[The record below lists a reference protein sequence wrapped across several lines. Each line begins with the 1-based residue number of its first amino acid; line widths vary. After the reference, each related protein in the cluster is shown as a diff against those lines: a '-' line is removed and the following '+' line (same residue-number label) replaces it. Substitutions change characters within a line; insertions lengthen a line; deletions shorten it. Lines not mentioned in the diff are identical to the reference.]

1 MSRIADYDVPDL
13 ATFYTASAIPNAP
26 KHTGRLPLSG
36 LQETLSVPPSVLYAP
51 EPYLTPTNVSEQI
64 QYRHS
69 DTPLNKLFF
78 SQGNVDTLQ
87 GQIQATVQQMVGAS
101 IDRQS
106 DSDLLLVMRSYYLQY
121 AENNPDRLAQ
131 ELAELN
137 RRVVNFCANRIAVE
151 VEAYRFYRKDIMDFP
166 EPIAN
171 PMNVKKYGSMPGE
184 LRSFF

>member
-13 ATFYTASAIPNAP
+13 ATFYTKTAIPNAP

-36 LQETLSVPPSVLYAP
+36 TEETLSVPPAVLYAP
-51 EPYLTPTNVSEQI
+51 EPYLTPVNVSEQI

-78 SQGNVDTLQ
+78 SQGNIDTIQ
-87 GQIQATVQQMVGAS
+87 GQIQSTVQQMVNAT

-121 AENNPDRLAQ
+121 AQNDPNRIAQ

-137 RRVVNFCANRIAVE
+137 TRVVNFCANRIAVE

-166 EPIAN
+166 APIAN
-171 PMNVKKYGSMPGE
+171 PVNVKKYGSAPGE

>member
-1 MSRIADYDVPDL
+1 MSRIADYGVPDL

-36 LQETLSVPPSVLYAP
+36 KEESLGVPASVLYAP

-87 GQIQATVQQMVGAS
+87 GQIQSTVQQMINAT

-121 AENNPDRLAQ
+121 AQNHPDRLAQ

-137 RRVVNFCANRIAVE
+137 LRVVNFCANRIAVE
-151 VEAYRFYRKDIMDFP
+151 VEAYRSYRKDIMDFP
-166 EPIAN
+166 APIAN
-171 PMNVKKYGSMPGE
+171 PVNVKQYGTRTGE

>member
-1 MSRIADYDVPDL
+1 MSRIADYSVSTL
-13 ATFYTASAIPNAP
+13 ASFYTGTAIPNAP

-36 LQETLSVPPSVLYAP
+36 KEETLGVPASVLYAP
-51 EPYLTPTNVSEQI
+51 EPFLTPVNVSEQI

-78 SQGNVDTLQ
+78 SQGNIDTIQ
-87 GQIQATVQQMVGAS
+87 GQIQSTVQQMINAT

-121 AENNPDRLAQ
+121 AQNEPDRLAQ
-131 ELAELN
+131 ELADLN
-137 RRVVNFCANRIAVE
+137 TRVVNFCANRISVE
-151 VEAYRFYRKDIMDFP
+151 VEAYRYYRKDIMDFP

-171 PMNVKKYGSMPGE
+171 PMNVKQYGTRTGE
-184 LRSFF
+184 LKSFF

>member
-1 MSRIADYDVPDL
+1 MSRIADYGVPNL
-13 ATFYTASAIPNAP
+13 ATFYTATAIPDAP

-36 LQETLSVPPSVLYAP
+36 KEETLGVPASVLYAP
-51 EPYLTPTNVSEQI
+51 EPYLTPVNISEQI

-78 SQGNVDTLQ
+78 SQGNIDTLQ
-87 GQIQATVQQMVGAS
+87 GQIQSTVQQMIGAT

-121 AENNPDRLAQ
+121 AQNEPDRLAQ
-131 ELAELN
+131 ELSDLN
-137 RRVVNFCANRIAVE
+137 NRVVNFCANRISVE
-151 VEAYRFYRKDIMDFP
+151 VEAYRYYRKDIMDFP

-171 PMNVKKYGSMPGE
+171 PMNVKQYGTRTGE
-184 LRSFF
+184 LKSFF

>member
-1 MSRIADYDVPDL
+1 MSRIADYGVPDL
-13 ATFYTASAIPNAP
+13 ATFYTKTAIPNAP

-36 LQETLSVPPSVLYAP
+36 TEERLSVPPSVLFAP
-51 EPYLTPTNVSEQI
+51 EPYLTPVNVSEQI

-69 DTPLNKLFF
+69 DTPLNSLFF
-78 SQGNVDTLQ
+78 SQGNIDTLQ
-87 GQIQATVQQMVGAS
+87 GQIQAAVQQMVGATIS
-101 IDRQS
+101 RQS

-121 AENNPDRLAQ
+121 AQNAPDRVAQ

-137 RRVVNFCANRIAVE
+137 TRVVNFCANRISVE
-151 VEAYRFYRKDIMDFP
+151 VEAYRYYRKDIMDFP

-171 PMNVKKYGSMPGE
+171 PVNVKKYGSAPGE

>member
-1 MSRIADYDVPDL
+1 MSRIADYGVPDL
-13 ATFYTASAIPNAP
+13 ATFYTKTAIPNAP

-36 LQETLSVPPSVLYAP
+36 KEEKLGVPPSVLYAP
-51 EPYLTPTNVSEQI
+51 EPYLTPTNISEQI

-78 SQGNVDTLQ
+78 SQGNIDSLQ
-87 GQIQATVQQMVGAS
+87 SQIQSTVQQMVNAT

-121 AENNPDRLAQ
+121 AQNDPTRLAQ

-137 RRVVNFCANRIAVE
+137 TRVVNFCANRISVE
-151 VEAYRFYRKDIMDFP
+151 VEAYRYYRKDIMDFP
-166 EPIAN
+166 DPIAN
-171 PMNVKKYGSMPGE
+171 PVNVKKYGSMPGE